1 MIIIYRTVTL
11 LLLSLALTACTTF
24 QDIDEGLGKFKGK
37 HIESLIDVIGYPT
50 YQHTV
55 GTHDLYIWDSSEE
68 VAIVMPITTYTAGTF
83 VPYDGSFNINSG
95 TSATAYVPQTFNYEC
110 KISVEVDDEDKII
123 KWQLDGDSDGCYQV
137 AQALQ

>member
-1 MIIIYRTVTL
+1 MKINYRILTL
-11 LLLSLALTACTTF
+11 LLTFVLSGCTTL
-24 QDIDEGLGKFKGK
+24 QDIDDGLGKFRGK

-95 TSATAYVPQTFNYEC
+95 TSSTAYVPQMVTFKC
-110 KISVEVDDEDKII
+110 KISVEVDDEDKIV

-137 AQALQ
+137 AEALQ